1 MRRAVTAD
9 EQPQLHEVVL
19 PDVATELFLAYLE
32 HLDGLLHEIK
42 LLGAGT
48 TAGMTRVGPDLAD
61 LIEAIVASHADA
73 FGTAREQAGAA
84 QRRGHPTFDLAVALP
99 ATAGGAA
106 VELMALLDHA
116 DELADRGLLLTLPA
130 PPAIR
135 ELRHRLRD
143 QVVAQ
148 LQPPATDHDR

>member
-1 MRRAVTAD
+1 MVCSTKSSFSAPGPPRATC
-9 EQPQLHEVVL
+9 
-19 PDVATELFLAYLE
+19 
-32 HLDGLLHEIK
+32 
-42 LLGAGT
+42 
-48 TAGMTRVGPDLAD
+48 VGPDLAD
-61 LIEAIVASHADA
+61 LIEALVASHADA
-73 FGTAREQAGAA
+73 FGTAREQAAAA

-106 VELMALLDHA
+106 AGLMALLDRA

-143 QVVAQ
+143 QIVAQ
-148 LQPPATDHDR
+148 LQPPATDHDT